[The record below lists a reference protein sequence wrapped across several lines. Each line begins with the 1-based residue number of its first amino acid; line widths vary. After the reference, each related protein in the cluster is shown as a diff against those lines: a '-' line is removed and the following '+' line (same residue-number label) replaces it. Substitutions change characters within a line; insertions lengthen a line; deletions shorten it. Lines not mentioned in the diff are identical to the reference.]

1 MIFDANNLPSSATLQ
16 ADLCIIGSGAG
27 GSMVAKVAAEA
38 GMKVM
43 VLEAGALITPD
54 MMTQREEEMFPKLF
68 WESGGRA
75 NKDNNIHIYQGKGI
89 GGSTLHNLNLIR
101 RIPTPILEDWI
112 KRRGLKNLSLD
123 EWDKLYTEVEE
134 MLGVTPITDIMMNRH
149 NKLLQEGCNKLGWR
163 GGLMKHNRTGCVGS
177 GFCEVGC
184 AFDAKNNACKI
195 LVPKAVEAGAEFITH
210 CQASRIVHRN
220 NHVTGVEAYV
230 MQAERQMPLS
240 KIEIKAE
247 RICLSASA
255 TGTAEIIL
263 RSQLPHPDGTVGET
277 LHIHPAVMVAG
288 EFAEPVRAWQGVPQ
302 TYECTEFLDFEESVK
317 DENNTEYIA
326 GKKANRLWIINA
338 FAHPMGTSTLLPG
351 HGKVHSELMS
361 RYENMGVF
369 TAMLHDQTAGTVK
382 PKKKLGLEI
391 DYKLNKKDSD
401 ELREGLKACAQLILA
416 TGAER
421 AIIPTNPLTVIKD
434 EKDLSKIDA
443 ITINKETLDL
453 AAVHP
458 MGTVPM
464 GDDRKTAAVDSS
476 GKYLHTEGLWI
487 ADGSLFPTSIG
498 VAPQL
503 SIYSMG
509 LHVGR
514 KIVQQG

>member
-1 MIFDANNLPSSATLQ
+1 MIFDANHLPSSFSLQ

-38 GMKVM
+38 GLKVI
-43 VLEAGALITPD
+43 VLEAGAFITPD

-68 WESGGRA
+68 WESGGRS
-75 NKDNNIHIYQGKGI
+75 NKENNIHIYQGKGI

-101 RIPTPILEDWI
+101 RIPAPILKDWI
-112 KRRGLKNLSLD
+112 LKRDLKNLNLSD
-123 EWDKLYTEVEE
+123 WDKLYTEVEE
-134 MLGVTPITDIMMNRH
+134 LLGVLSITEEMMNPH
-149 NKLLQEGCNKLGWR
+149 NRLLQEGCNNLGWK
-163 GGLMKHNRTGCVGS
+163 GGLMKHNRNGCVGS
-177 GFCEVGC
+177 GFCETGC

-210 CQASRIVHRN
+210 CQVSRILHTDNRVS
-220 NHVTGVEAYV
+220 GVEAYV
-230 MQAERQMPLS
+230 MDSERQMPKS
-240 KIEIKAE
+240 KVKIKVE

-263 RSQLPHPDGTVGET
+263 RSKLPHPPGSVGET

-288 EFAEPVRAWQGVPQ
+288 EFNQPVRAWQGIPQ
-302 TYECTEFLDFEESVK
+302 SFECTEFLDFEESMN
-317 DENNTEYIA
+317 DENNSVTPA
-326 GKKANRLWIINA
+326 GKKPKRLWIITA

-351 HGKVHSELMS
+351 HGKIHSELMAS
-361 RYENMGVF
+361 YANMAVF
-369 TAMLHDQTAGTVK
+369 TAMLHDQSTGIVK
-382 PKKKLGLEI
+382 PKKTLGLEI
-391 DYKLNKKDSD
+391 EYKLNKKDSD
-401 ELREGLKACAQLILA
+401 ELREGLKVCAQLILA
-416 TGAER
+416 AGAKR
-421 AIIPTNPLTVIKD
+421 AIIPTNPLTEIKE
-434 EKDLSKIDA
+434 EKDLSAIDS
-443 ITINKETLDL
+443 ITINKETLDI

-464 GDDRKTAAVDSS
+464 GDDPKTAAVDSS
-476 GKYLHTEGLWI
+476 GKYLHAEGLWI
-487 ADGSLFPTSIG
+487 ADGSLFPSSIG

-514 KIVQQG
+514 KIIQAG